1 MRFYDPTHGE
11 ISIDGFKLKDFN
23 VNSIRSQVGIV
34 QQEPVLFAT
43 TIAQN
48 ISYGNH
54 DASQAEIEEAA
65 RKGKHNIFYMLR
77 KYLIT
82 HLFIHNDMQQMHT
95 ILLLLSLK
103 DMIQK

>member
-11 ISIDGFKLKDFN
+11 ILIDDFKLKDFN
-23 VNSIRSQVGIV
+23 VNSIRSQIGIV

-48 ISYGNH
+48 ISYGNR

-65 RKGKHNIFYMLR
+65 RKGKFA
-77 KYLIT
+77 KIT
-82 HLFIHNDMQQMHT
+82 Y
-95 ILLLLSLK
+95 
-103 DMIQK
+103 